1 MCRRVR
7 SPILYQQMRGRGT
20 RTAPSIG
27 KRQFMIYD
35 FFGNHEYFND
45 SDTDIFTG
53 SGDGSGGSTGGTT
66 KPPGEGLLLEIGRQD
81 EWLDALSY
89 VEVGINGERIDKKEY
104 VSKWEETIKSAE
116 PDNTI
121 IGKIKAQEE
130 LSEEEEQQLSQ
141 KLNQPENY
149 FNEENLRRAYRDS
162 SGNIIDFIKVALGME
177 TLKSREEIL
186 TENFQAWLAARSL
199 SPGQAEYLSLLK
211 NRGIVKG
218 QVKIDDLFQPPLS
231 ALNAGEVGVKLF
243 GENGLKE
250 VIKDMNETVF
260 ARAV

>member
-1 MCRRVR
+1 M
-7 SPILYQQMRGRGT
+7 
-20 RTAPSIG
+20 
-27 KRQFMIYD
+27 
-35 FFGNHEYFND
+35 
-45 SDTDIFTG
+45 
-53 SGDGSGGSTGGTT
+53 
-66 KPPGEGLLLEIGRQD
+66 EIGRQD

-231 ALNAGEVGVKLF
+231 ALNAGDRG
-243 GENGLKE
+243 
-250 VIKDMNETVF
+250 
-260 ARAV
+260 